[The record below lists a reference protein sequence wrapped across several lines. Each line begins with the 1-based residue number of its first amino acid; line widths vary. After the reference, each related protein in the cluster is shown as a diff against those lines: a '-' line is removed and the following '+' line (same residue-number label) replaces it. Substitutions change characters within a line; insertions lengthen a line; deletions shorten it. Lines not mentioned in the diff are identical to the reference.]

1 MLLRDRL
8 FARLAEMGADPD
20 YRQLAVEVLGIT
32 GASQDLA
39 RRLVSQALVI
49 EDRRDAWSRAGEL
62 VCAQAPITPG
72 VYTLYDADGRVL
84 YVGKAVNLR
93 RRLRSHFS
101 GRRWRALKPEMARVA
116 TVEWQEVGSELEA
129 LLREAE
135 AIRERQ
141 PIVNVQRG
149 LPVLQARR
157 VPRSLLRDVIVV
169 LPSAAADSIE
179 LVSARV
185 DGAWMIRRVR
195 RDGSDLAVQATC
207 VKRFFSSLMRYRGAV
222 DAGDSGSALAP
233 IVFSWLAGR
242 GAGATRLDPHDMA
255 SARGLR
261 LRLASLLRDDR
272 LFHDR
277 LDQREVV
284 G

>member
-20 YRQLAVEVLGIT
+20 YRRLAAEVLGIA
-32 GASQDLA
+32 GASQDFA
-39 RRLVSQALVI
+39 RRLVAQALVI
-49 EDRRDAWSRAGEL
+49 EDRRDAWNRAGEL
-62 VCAQAPITPG
+62 ICAQAPITPG
-72 VYTLYDADGRVL
+72 VYTLSDADGRVL

-101 GRRWRALKPEMARVA
+101 GRRWRVLKPEMARVA
-116 TVEWQEVGSELEA
+116 TAEWQEVGSELEA

-157 VPRSLLRDVIVV
+157 VPCSLVRDVIVV
-169 LPSAAADSIE
+169 LPSAAADSVE

-195 RDGSDLAVQATC
+195 RDGSDLAVQATS
-207 VKRFFSSLMRYRGAV
+207 VRRFFSSLMRYRGVV
-222 DAGDSGSALAP
+222 DAEGSGSALAP

-242 GAGATRLDPHDMA
+242 GAGATRLDPHDA
-255 SARGLR
+255 PSARGLR
-261 LRLASLLRDDR
+261 LRLASLLRDER